1 MTFSSPS
8 RKKNGLRPAGM
19 SGVSHPLRL
28 LDSLRHLIRKLDLFP
43 VISTDTLLTTI
54 FLSGSRTS
62 AFVGTKDSFRLRQL
76 HLGEPFR
83 KLFRHGF
90 GTSLVSGL
98 DDSLRLWAGD
108 IPGVGG
114 RVGKGRKSRFGIG
127 RRLQVGEGKF
137 EACRSREVEHGEL
150 LCDSAWSHCA

>member
-8 RKKNGLRPAGM
+8 RQKNGLRPAGM

-43 VISTDTLLTTI
+43 VISTDALLTTI

-62 AFVGTKDSFRLRQL
+62 TFVGTKDSFRLRQL

-108 IPGVGG
+108 ISGVGG
-114 RVGKGRKSRFGIG
+114 SVGKGRKGRFGIG